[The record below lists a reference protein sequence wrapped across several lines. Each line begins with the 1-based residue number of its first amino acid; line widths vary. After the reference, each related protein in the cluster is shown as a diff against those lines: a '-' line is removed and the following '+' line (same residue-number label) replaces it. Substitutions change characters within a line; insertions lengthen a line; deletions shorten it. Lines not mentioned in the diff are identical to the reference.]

1 MRALDFVGAGCTRR
15 QRDILAALAGDLDL
29 PILWR
34 RTGWEY
40 AGSKE
45 CGRAEVVTAT
55 AFIFEMQANRNTDT
69 KPQLIWIE
77 REAGQSDGDRLGGVP
92 RWLRPRGPGA
102 PTEAWPAEQSSLRL
116 FGSLGHSLPHWLKP
130 RILGRRFHSFEQ
142 RLQITDRIRLV
153 QHAL

>member
-1 MRALDFVGAGCTRR
+1 MEKVRALNLVGAGCTRR
-15 QRDILAALAGDLDL
+15 QRDILAALAGDLDF

-55 AFIFEMQANRNTDT
+55 AFIFEMQANRHTDT

-92 RWLRPRGPGA
+92 RWLRPGGPMHRQRHGQ
-102 PTEAWPAEQSSLRL
+102 QSNRHCGCSV
-116 FGSLGHSLPHWLKP
+116 HWGTAY
-130 RILGRRFHSFEQ
+130 RTG
-142 RLQITDRIRLV
+142 
-153 QHAL
+153 